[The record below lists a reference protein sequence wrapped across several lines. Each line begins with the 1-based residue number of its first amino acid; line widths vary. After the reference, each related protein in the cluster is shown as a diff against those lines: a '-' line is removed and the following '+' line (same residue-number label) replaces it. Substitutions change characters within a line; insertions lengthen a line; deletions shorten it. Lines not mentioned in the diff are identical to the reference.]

1 MGNPCKA
8 VALSC
13 GAATAAA
20 KGDANETLDVDRLCR
35 LCICGNAGIFC
46 VSHADCSGAFGNRR
60 NRQLCHSRQGWPRPR
75 SRLGQSICPT
85 SRMEPRAKSRLAWS
99 GLPPW
104 SLEARALLSRLDSG
118 NGPARPLGRFPVI
131 PSVYAAENNSSFGSL
146 ICKLDLK
153 SAACVSRK
161 RKGKARRKAGLL
173 SL

>member
-35 LCICGNAGIFC
+35 LCICGSAGIFC

-60 NRQLCHSRQGWPRPR
+60 NRQFCHSRQGWPRSRR
-75 SRLGQSICPT
+75 SLGQRRVWSRV
-85 SRMEPRAKSRLAWS
+85 RMEPRAKSRLAWS

-104 SLEARALLSRLDSG
+104 SLEARALLSGLDPGKRPCSPAGPFLIDGHPCRPRKQSEPRL
-118 NGPARPLGRFPVI
+118 
-131 PSVYAAENNSSFGSL
+131 AASFE
-146 ICKLDLK
+146 KN
-153 SAACVSRK
+153 AACV
-161 RKGKARRKAGLL
+161 ARKA
-173 SL
+173 

>member
-60 NRQLCHSRQGWPRPR
+60 NRQFCHSRQGWPRPR
-75 SRLGQSICPT
+75 SRLGQSICPPP
-85 SRMEPRAKSRLAWS
+85 RMEPRAKSRLAWS

-104 SLEARALLSRLDSG
+104 SLEARALLSRLDAGKRPCSSA
-118 NGPARPLGRFPVI
+118 GPFLSDTQRVCRGKQFELRF
-131 PSVYAAENNSSFGSL
+131 ADL
-146 ICKLDLK
+146 QLDLK
-153 SAACVSRK
+153 RAACVSRK
-161 RKGKARRKAGLL
+161 RKGKARCKAGLL